1 MFLKNVSKEI
11 VSIMYDGKSYTV
23 PPGESVDLDIVQPK
37 ASIQAQTGLAEKFE
51 AETGRKLM
59 RVAEKPK
66 SAEKATKAAESAEQ
80 ASQGQAGGAKAA
92 PARGRRGRRGR

>member
-11 VSIMYDGKSYTV
+11 ISIMYDGKSYTV

-66 SAEKATKAAESAEQ
+66 SAEK
-80 ASQGQAGGAKAA
+80 GAKAA
-92 PARGRRGRRGR
+92 ELEPQASNTGPARGARTAPARTRRGRRA